1 MVLDCRELK
10 SDFRIVRDAYKR
22 TFTSTYFEELE
33 LETHQLANGQDGDTV
48 PSTAD
53 LSNRRYVDVCATTE
67 SRYAGAPCIS
77 DHDVA
82 GPEVTVARP
91 LRSEA
96 TGKEDAALQSP
107 ATPQRSWHFDFAPL
121 HPNESD
127 GPAGNFGRVKRKA
140 VQTAQDATLA
150 RALQEELS
158 HAGSKRARAKRESII
173 SMPLP
178 FTVAT

>member
-1 MVLDCRELK
+1 MPHH
-10 SDFRIVRDAYKR
+10 A
-22 TFTSTYFEELE
+22 
-33 LETHQLANGQDGDTV
+33 
-48 PSTAD
+48 
-53 LSNRRYVDVCATTE
+53 
-67 SRYAGAPCIS
+67 
-77 DHDVA
+77 VA
-82 GPEVTVARP
+82 GPEVTVAPP
-91 LRSEA
+91 LRSEVA
-96 TGKEDAALQSP
+96 GKEDTALQSP
-107 ATPQRSWHFDFAPL
+107 ATPQRSWHPDFAPL

-127 GPAGNFGRVKRKA
+127 GLGHFGRVRRKA